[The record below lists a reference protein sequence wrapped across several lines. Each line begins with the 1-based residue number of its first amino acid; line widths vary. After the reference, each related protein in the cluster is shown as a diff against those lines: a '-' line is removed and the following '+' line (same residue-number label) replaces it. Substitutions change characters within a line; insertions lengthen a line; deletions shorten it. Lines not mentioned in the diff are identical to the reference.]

1 MKAQHLILVSLL
13 IMFAST
19 QLIPIKTE
27 EEEIKIDLNLE
38 EKLEIQGNDIKQNKL
53 YDKLYEIDKEA
64 YDQIKNTFK
73 NVVHLIFEKNE
84 EETQVKLLN
93 SIIQNVNFTK
103 IDVIFVK
110 SPIGLIE
117 SEKGIV
123 IKNFDKMI
131 WIRNFDNLQSQIF
144 DIISPKLEF
153 LQTEDDVDEYF
164 NQNKLNSLVLLP
176 DNYTFRTQIIEDL
189 ETLIRNGDLKEAR
202 INGLKAFNSNYKNF
216 TAPTLILHK
225 GNNKFEQYEYNLTY
239 TDQILDFFYLESLDL
254 INRLD
259 EDNYARVFGGSI
271 QTQVHLL
278 INGILNQD
286 LFNAYYQVAQN
297 NKNNDLKYHRLIF
310 TYSTFDENPTLWSQ
324 FDFDQSTNTPK
335 LVITETNFRKYQLQK
350 YICQSETLNQE
361 NIQQFIDDFRNKN
374 LNEFY
379 KSEPIPQQTENQDI
393 YKIVGQTFSQEV
405 LNKGKNVL
413 LLFWDSKNKDLFDD
427 YFKLLDQFSL
437 IQNKE
442 KIKIGHIDLANN
454 EHPKITVDS
463 VPKLMLYLA
472 ADKKAPK
479 EYLKSSNLV
488 ISELKAWLDYYIG
501 DSIAYKQEKTDL

>member
-1 MKAQHLILVSLL
+1 MKPQHLILVTLLL
-13 IMFAST
+13 ILASAQLTPIQT
-19 QLIPIKTE
+19 Q
-27 EEEIKIDLNLE
+27 EEIKINLNSQE
-38 EKLEIQGNDIKQNKL
+38 TFDVQDDGTKTNKL
-53 YDKLYEIDKEA
+53 FEIDKEV
-64 YDQIKNTFK
+64 YKEMKNTFK

-84 EETQVKLLN
+84 EETQVKVLN
-93 SIIQNVNFTK
+93 SIIENVDFTK

-117 SEKGIV
+117 QQKGIV

-131 WIRNFDNLQSQIF
+131 WIQNFDNLQSQIF

-153 LQTEDDVDEYF
+153 LKTEDEVNEYF
-164 NQNKLNSLVLLP
+164 NQKTHQIHQS
-176 DNYTFRTQIIEDL
+176 QIIEDL
-189 ETLIRNGDLKEAR
+189 EAIIRNGDLKEAR

-225 GNNKFEQYEYNLTY
+225 GNNNFEQYEYNLTY

-254 INRLD
+254 VNRLN
-259 EDNYARVFGGSI
+259 EDNYARVFGGPI

-278 INGILNQD
+278 IKGGMSQD
-286 LFNAYYQVAQN
+286 LYNAYYQVAEN
-297 NKNNDLKYHRLIF
+297 NKLNDLKYHRLIF
-310 TYSTFDENPTLWSQ
+310 TYSTFDENPSLWSL
-324 FDFDQSTNTPK
+324 FDFDQSTDTPK

-361 NIQQFIDDFRNKN
+361 TIQQFINDFRNKN

-379 KSEPIPQQTENQDI
+379 KSEPIPEYTENQLT

-405 LNKGKNVL
+405 LKNGKNVL
-413 LLFWDSKNKDLFDD
+413 LLFWDSKNQELFKD
-427 YFKLLDQFSL
+427 YFKLLDDFSL
-437 IQNKE
+437 IQNKD
-442 KIKIGHIDLANN
+442 KIKICHIDLANN
-454 EHPKITVDS
+454 EHPTITVDS

-472 ADKKAPK
+472 ADKKDTK

-501 DSIAYKQEKTDL
+501 DGLAYNVEKANL

>member
-1 MKAQHLILVSLL
+1 MKAQHLMLVCLL
-13 IMFAST
+13 IMFASA
-19 QLIPIKTE
+19 QLAPIKT
-27 EEEIKIDLNLE
+27 EEEIKIDLSLE
-38 EKLEIQGNDIKQNKL
+38 EKLEIKGSNDIKQNQIFN
-53 YDKLYEIDKEA
+53 KLYEVDKEA
-64 YDQIKNTFK
+64 YDYLKKSFK
-73 NVVHLIFEKNE
+73 NVVHLVFEQNE
-84 EETQVKLLN
+84 EESQVKLLN
-93 SIIQNVNFTK
+93 SIIENVNFTK

-117 SEKGIV
+117 LNKGIIV
-123 IKNFDKMI
+123 KNFDKTFRI
-131 WIRNFDNLQSQIF
+131 HNFENLQSQIF
-144 DIISPKLEF
+144 DIINPKIEF
-153 LQTEDDVDEYF
+153 LQTEDDVNKYF
-164 NQNKLNSLVLLP
+164 SQNQLNSLVLLP
-176 DNYTFRTQIIEDL
+176 DNYTFRDQIIEDL

-202 INGLKAFNSNYKNF
+202 IDGLKGYNSNYKNF

-254 INRLD
+254 VNRLD
-259 EDNYARVFGGSI
+259 EDNYARVFGGPV

-278 INGILNQD
+278 IKGILRQD
-286 LFNAYYQVAQN
+286 LFNAYYWVAQN
-297 NKNNDLKYHRLIF
+297 NKINDLKYHRLIF
-310 TYSTFDENPTLWSQ
+310 TYSTFDENPNLWSL
-324 FDFDQSTNTPK
+324 FDFDQSTKTPQ

-361 NIQQFIDDFRNKN
+361 TIQQFIDDFRNKN
-374 LNEFY
+374 LTEFY
-379 KSEPIPQQTENQDI
+379 KSEPIPEQIENQDI
-393 YKIVGQTFSQEV
+393 YKIVGSTFSQEV

-413 LLFWDSKNKDLFDD
+413 LLFWDSKNKELFDD
-427 YFKLLDQFSL
+427 YFKLLNEFSL

-488 ISELKAWLDYYIG
+488 IQELKAWLDYYIG
-501 DSIAYKQEKTDL
+501 DGIAYKQEKTDL